1 MLWGFVVFVI
11 LIGMFVQLGAYSVW
25 ITVLKVALFAALLV
39 IGGLLVSL
47 GWQHVTRKKKIF

>member
-11 LIGMFVQLGAYSVW
+11 LIGTFVQLGAYSVW

-39 IGGLLVSL
+39 IGGLLASL